1 MATAAPGLSDMT
13 GERLDTIDDRVHS
26 GLRRWPDIEA
36 PNLHAVDASDRLIL
50 DEAAAAIAESG
61 PGEVV
66 VIGDAYGALTIGVA
80 ALGGAAGIRVFQDS
94 IVGERALAAN
104 ADGAVDYLSLP
115 LGAELL
121 RGARVVLMQLPR
133 SLAELDELAAW
144 IASAADPAVRV
155 YAGGRIKH
163 MTTAMNEVLAR
174 YFGRVD
180 VTLARQKSR
189 VLIAS
194 QALPSEPPTIAREF
208 HPDLGIWVCARG
220 ATFAGTRIDIGTRAL
235 LAVLPTVAPDATAAA
250 DLGCGSGVVAAV
262 LAHAR
267 PELAVLATDVSAGA
281 VASARATAEA
291 NGLTNVTV
299 TRDDALGDQPEASL
313 DLVVLNPPFHLG
325 GTVHTGAAS
334 KLFAAAARVLKPG
347 GELVTVYNSHLGY
360 RAELT
365 RVVGPT
371 DELSR
376 NPKFTV
382 TRSRK
387 N

>member
-1 MATAAPGLSDMT
+1 MT
-13 GERLDTIDDRVHS
+13 GERLDTIDDRVLS
-26 GLRRWPDIEA
+26 GLRRWPDVEA

-66 VIGDAYGALTIGVA
+66 VIGDAYGALTIGA
-80 ALGGAAGIRVFQDS
+80 AAIGATGIRVFQDS

-104 ADGAVDYLSLP
+104 AAGAVDYVTLP
-115 LGAELL
+115 VGADLL

-133 SLAELDELAAW
+133 SLAELDELATW

-163 MTTAMNEVLAR
+163 MTTAMNEVLGR
-174 YFGRVD
+174 HFGRVD
-180 VTLARQKSR
+180 VTHARQKSR

-194 QALPSEPPTIAREF
+194 QPLPSEPPMIAREF
-208 HPDLGIWVCARG
+208 HTDLGIWVCATG

-235 LAVLPTVAPDATAAA
+235 LAVLPTVAPDATTAA

-262 LAHAR
+262 LAQAR
-267 PELAVLATDVSAGA
+267 PELAVLASDVSAGA

-291 NGLTNVTV
+291 NALTNVTV
-299 TRDDALGDQPEASL
+299 TRDDALGDQPDASL

-325 GTVHTGAAS
+325 ATVHTGAAS
-334 KLFAAAARVLKPG
+334 KLFAAAARVLKQG

-376 NPKFTV
+376 TSKFTV

>member
-1 MATAAPGLSDMT
+1 MT
-13 GERLDTIDDRVHS
+13 GEQLDTIDDRVLS
-26 GLRRWPDIEA
+26 GLRRWPDVEA

-66 VIGDAYGALTIGVA
+66 VIGDAYGALTIGA
-80 ALGGAAGIRVFQDS
+80 AAIGATGIRVFQDS

-104 ADGAVDYLSLP
+104 AAGAVDYVTLP
-115 LGAELL
+115 VGADLL

-174 YFGRVD
+174 HFGRVD
-180 VTLARQKSR
+180 VTHARQKSR

-194 QALPSEPPTIAREF
+194 QPLPSEPPMIAREF
-208 HPDLGIWVCARG
+208 HTDLGIWVCATG

-235 LAVLPTVAPDATAAA
+235 LAVLPTVAPDATTAA

-262 LAHAR
+262 LAQAR
-267 PELAVLATDVSAGA
+267 PELAVLASDVSAGA

-291 NGLTNVTV
+291 NALTNVTV
-299 TRDDALGDQPEASL
+299 TRDDALGGQPDASL

-325 GTVHTGAAS
+325 ATVHTGAAS
-334 KLFAAAARVLKPG
+334 KLFAAAARVLKQG

-376 NPKFTV
+376 TSKFTV

>member
-1 MATAAPGLSDMT
+1 MA
-13 GERLDTIDDRVHS
+13 GEQLDTIDDRVLS
-26 GLRRWPDIEA
+26 GLRRWPDVEA

-66 VIGDAYGALTIGVA
+66 VIGDAYGALTIGA
-80 ALGGAAGIRVFQDS
+80 AAIGATCIRVFQDS

-104 ADGAVDYLSLP
+104 AAGAVDYMNLP
-115 LGAELL
+115 LGAHLL

-133 SLAELDELAAW
+133 SLAEFDELAAS

-163 MTTAMNEVLAR
+163 MTTAMNEVLGR
-174 YFGRVD
+174 HFGRVD
-180 VTLARQKSR
+180 VTHARQKSR

-194 QALPSEPPTIAREF
+194 QPLPSEPPMIAREF
-208 HPDLGIWVCARG
+208 HTDLGIWVCATG

-235 LAVLPTVAPDATAAA
+235 LAVLPTVAPDATTAA

-262 LAHAR
+262 LAQAR
-267 PELAVLATDVSAGA
+267 PELAVLASDVSAGA

-291 NGLTNVTV
+291 NGLTKVTV
-299 TRDDALGDQPEASL
+299 TRDDAFGDQPDASL

-325 GTVHTGAAS
+325 ATVHTGAAS

-376 NPKFTV
+376 NSKFTV

>member
-1 MATAAPGLSDMT
+1 MA
-13 GERLDTIDDRVHS
+13 GEQLDTIDDRVLS
-26 GLRRWPDIEA
+26 GLRRWPDVEA

-66 VIGDAYGALTIGVA
+66 VIGDAYGALTIGA
-80 ALGGAAGIRVFQDS
+80 AAIGATGILVFQDS

-104 ADGAVDYLSLP
+104 AAGAVDYMNLP
-115 LGAELL
+115 LGAHLL

-174 YFGRVD
+174 HFGRVD
-180 VTLARQKSR
+180 VTHARQKSR

-194 QALPSEPPTIAREF
+194 QPLPSEPPMIAREF
-208 HPDLGIWVCARG
+208 HTDLGIWVCATG

-235 LAVLPTVAPDATAAA
+235 LAVLPTVAPDATTAA

-262 LAHAR
+262 LAQAR
-267 PELAVLATDVSAGA
+267 PELAVLASDVSAGA

-291 NGLTNVTV
+291 NALTNVTV
-299 TRDDALGDQPEASL
+299 TRDDALGDQPDASV

-325 GTVHTGAAS
+325 ATVHTGAAS
-334 KLFAAAARVLKPG
+334 KLFAAAARVLKQG

-376 NPKFTV
+376 TSKFTV

>member
-1 MATAAPGLSDMT
+1 MA
-13 GERLDTIDDRVHS
+13 GEQLDTIDDRVLS
-26 GLRRWPDIEA
+26 GLRRWPDVEA

-66 VIGDAYGALTIGVA
+66 VIGDAYGALTIGA
-80 ALGGAAGIRVFQDS
+80 AAIGATGIRVFQDS

-104 ADGAVDYLSLP
+104 AAGAVDYVTLP
-115 LGAELL
+115 VGADLL

-163 MTTAMNEVLAR
+163 MTTAMNEVLGR
-174 YFGRVD
+174 HFGRVD
-180 VTLARQKSR
+180 VTHARQKSR

-194 QALPSEPPTIAREF
+194 QPLPSEPPMIAREF
-208 HPDLGIWVCARG
+208 HTDLGIWVCATG

-235 LAVLPTVAPDATAAA
+235 LAVLPTVAPDATTAA

-262 LAHAR
+262 LAQAR
-267 PELAVLATDVSAGA
+267 PELAVLASDVSAGA

-291 NGLTNVTV
+291 NALTNVTV
-299 TRDDALGDQPEASL
+299 TRDDALGGQPDASL

-325 GTVHTGAAS
+325 ATVHTGAAS
-334 KLFAAAARVLKPG
+334 KLFAAAARVLKQG

-376 NPKFTV
+376 TSKFTV

>member
-1 MATAAPGLSDMT
+1 MT
-13 GERLDTIDDRVHS
+13 GERLDTIDDRVLS
-26 GLRRWPDIEA
+26 GLRRWPDVEA
-36 PNLHAVDASDRLIL
+36 PNLRAVDASDRLIL

-66 VIGDAYGALTIGVA
+66 VIGDAYGALTIGA
-80 ALGGAAGIRVFQDS
+80 AAIGATGIRVFQDS

-104 ADGAVDYLSLP
+104 AAGAVDYVTLP
-115 LGAELL
+115 VGADLL

-174 YFGRVD
+174 HFGRVD
-180 VTLARQKSR
+180 VTHARQKSR

-194 QALPSEPPTIAREF
+194 QPLPSEPPMIAREF
-208 HPDLGIWVCARG
+208 HTDLGIWVCATG

-235 LAVLPTVAPDATAAA
+235 LAVLPTVAPDATTAA

-262 LAHAR
+262 LAQAR
-267 PELAVLATDVSAGA
+267 PELAVLASDVSAGA

-291 NGLTNVTV
+291 NALTNVTV
-299 TRDDALGDQPEASL
+299 TRDDALGDQPDASV

-325 GTVHTGAAS
+325 ATVHTGAAS
-334 KLFAAAARVLKPG
+334 KLFAAAARVLKQG

-376 NPKFTV
+376 TSKFTV

>member
-1 MATAAPGLSDMT
+1 MT
-13 GERLDTIDDRVHS
+13 GEQLDTIDDRVLS
-26 GLRRWPDIEA
+26 GLRRWPDVEA

-66 VIGDAYGALTIGVA
+66 VIGDAYGALTIGA
-80 ALGGAAGIRVFQDS
+80 AAIGATGIRVFQDS

-104 ADGAVDYLSLP
+104 AAGAVDYVSLP
-115 LGAELL
+115 LGADLV

-174 YFGRVD
+174 HFGRVD
-180 VTLARQKSR
+180 VTYARQKSR

-194 QALPSEPPTIAREF
+194 QPLPSEPPMIAREF
-208 HPDLGIWVCARG
+208 HTDLGIWVCATG

-235 LAVLPTVAPDATAAA
+235 LAVLPTVAPDATTAA

-262 LAHAR
+262 LAQAR
-267 PELAVLATDVSAGA
+267 PELAVLASDVSAGA
-281 VASARATAEA
+281 VASARVTAEA
-291 NGLTNVTV
+291 NALTNVTV
-299 TRDDALGDQPEASL
+299 TRDDALGDQPDASL

-325 GTVHTGAAS
+325 ATVHTGAAS
-334 KLFAAAARVLKPG
+334 KLFAAAARVLKQG

-376 NPKFTV
+376 TSKFTV

>member
-1 MATAAPGLSDMT
+1 MT
-13 GERLDTIDDRVHS
+13 GERLDTIDDRVLS
-26 GLRRWPDIEA
+26 GLRRWPDVEA

-66 VIGDAYGALTIGVA
+66 VIGDAYGALTIGA
-80 ALGGAAGIRVFQDS
+80 AAIGATGIRVFQDS

-104 ADGAVDYLSLP
+104 AAGAVDYVTLP
-115 LGAELL
+115 VGADLL

-174 YFGRVD
+174 HFGRVD
-180 VTLARQKSR
+180 VTHARQKSR

-194 QALPSEPPTIAREF
+194 QPLPSEPPMIAREF
-208 HPDLGIWVCARG
+208 HTDLGIWVCATG

-235 LAVLPTVAPDATAAA
+235 LAVLPTVAPDATTAA

-262 LAHAR
+262 LAQAR
-267 PELAVLATDVSAGA
+267 PELAVLASDVSAGA
-281 VASARATAEA
+281 VASARVTAEA
-291 NGLTNVTV
+291 NALTNVTV
-299 TRDDALGDQPEASL
+299 TRDDALGDQPDASL

-325 GTVHTGAAS
+325 ATVHTGAAS
-334 KLFAAAARVLKPG
+334 KLFAAAARVLKQG

-376 NPKFTV
+376 TSKFTV

>member
-1 MATAAPGLSDMT
+1 MT
-13 GERLDTIDDRVHS
+13 GEQLDTIDDRVLS
-26 GLRRWPDIEA
+26 GLRRWPDVEA

-50 DEAAAAIAESG
+50 DEAAAALAESG

-66 VIGDAYGALTIGVA
+66 VIGDAYGALTIGA
-80 ALGGAAGIRVFQDS
+80 AAIGATGIRVFQDS
-94 IVGERALAAN
+94 IMGERALAAN
-104 ADGAVDYLSLP
+104 AAGAVDYVSLP
-115 LGAELL
+115 LGADLV

-174 YFGRVD
+174 HFGRVD
-180 VTLARQKSR
+180 VTYARQKSR

-194 QALPSEPPTIAREF
+194 QPLPSEPPMIAREF
-208 HPDLGIWVCARG
+208 HTDLGIWVCATG

-235 LAVLPTVAPDATAAA
+235 LAVLPTVAPDATTAA

-262 LAHAR
+262 LAQAR
-267 PELAVLATDVSAGA
+267 PELAVLASDVSAGA

-291 NGLTNVTV
+291 NALTNVTV
-299 TRDDALGDQPEASL
+299 TRDDALGDQPDASL

-325 GTVHTGAAS
+325 ATVHTGAAS
-334 KLFAAAARVLKPG
+334 KLFAAAARVLKQG

-376 NPKFTV
+376 TSKFTV

>member
-1 MATAAPGLSDMT
+1 MA
-13 GERLDTIDDRVHS
+13 GEQLDTIDDRVLS
-26 GLRRWPDIEA
+26 GLRRWPDVEA

-66 VIGDAYGALTIGVA
+66 VIGDAYGALTIGA
-80 ALGGAAGIRVFQDS
+80 AAIGATGIRVFQDS

-104 ADGAVDYLSLP
+104 AAGAVDYVSLP
-115 LGAELL
+115 LGADLV

-174 YFGRVD
+174 HLGRVD
-180 VTLARQKSR
+180 VTHARQKSR

-194 QALPSEPPTIAREF
+194 QPLPSEPPMIAREF
-208 HPDLGIWVCARG
+208 HTDLGIWVCATG

-235 LAVLPTVAPDATAAA
+235 LAVLPTVAPDATTAA

-262 LAHAR
+262 LAQAR
-267 PELAVLATDVSAGA
+267 PELAVLASDVSAGA

-291 NGLTNVTV
+291 NRLTNVTV
-299 TRDDALGDQPEASL
+299 TRDDALGGQPDASL

-325 GTVHTGAAS
+325 ATVHTGAAS
-334 KLFAAAARVLKPG
+334 KLFAAAARVLKQG

-376 NPKFTV
+376 TSKFTV

>member
-1 MATAAPGLSDMT
+1 VATSAPGLSVSAPIT
-13 GERLDTIDDRVHS
+13 AAALDLS
-26 GLRRWPDIEA
+26 ALRRWPDVEA

-50 DEAAAAIAESG
+50 DEAAAAVAESG

-66 VIGDAYGALTIGVA
+66 VIGDAYGALTIGA
-80 ALGGAAGIRVFQDS
+80 ATLGGATGIRVFQDS
-94 IVGERALAAN
+94 IVGERALGAN
-104 ADGAVDYLSLP
+104 AAGAVEYVSLP
-115 LGAELL
+115 LGADLV

-163 MTTAMNEVLAR
+163 MTTAMNEVLVR

-194 QALPSEPPTIAREF
+194 QALPSEAPIIARQF
-208 HPDLGIWVCARG
+208 HNDLGIWVCAAG

-235 LAVLPTVAPDATAAA
+235 LAVLPTVAPDATTAA

-262 LAHAR
+262 LAQAR
-267 PELAVLATDVSAGA
+267 PGLAVLASDVSAGA

-291 NGLTNVTV
+291 NSLTNVTV
-299 TRDDALGDQPEASL
+299 TRDDALGDQPDASL

-325 GTVHTGAAS
+325 ATVHTGAAS
-334 KLFAAAARVLKPG
+334 KLFVAAARVLKPG

-376 NPKFTV
+376 NSKFTV

>member
-1 MATAAPGLSDMT
+1 MT
-13 GERLDTIDDRVHS
+13 GERLDTIDDRVLS
-26 GLRRWPDIEA
+26 GLRRWPDVEA

-66 VIGDAYGALTIGVA
+66 VIGDAYGALTIGA
-80 ALGGAAGIRVFQDS
+80 AAIGATCIRVFQDS

-104 ADGAVDYLSLP
+104 AAGAVDYMNLP
-115 LGAELL
+115 LGAHLL

-174 YFGRVD
+174 HFGRVD
-180 VTLARQKSR
+180 VTYARQKSR

-194 QALPSEPPTIAREF
+194 QPLPSEPPMIAREF
-208 HPDLGIWVCARG
+208 HTDLGIWVCATG

-235 LAVLPTVAPDATAAA
+235 LAVLPTVAPDATTAA

-262 LAHAR
+262 LAQAR
-267 PELAVLATDVSAGA
+267 PELAVLASDVSAGA

-291 NGLTNVTV
+291 NGLTKVTV
-299 TRDDALGDQPEASL
+299 TRDDAFGDQPDASL

-325 GTVHTGAAS
+325 ATVHTGAAS

-376 NPKFTV
+376 TSKFTV

>member
-1 MATAAPGLSDMT
+1 MA
-13 GERLDTIDDRVHS
+13 GEQLDTIDDRVLS
-26 GLRRWPDIEA
+26 GLRRWPDVEA

-66 VIGDAYGALTIGVA
+66 VIGDAYGALTIGA
-80 ALGGAAGIRVFQDS
+80 AAIGATCIRVFQDS

-104 ADGAVDYLSLP
+104 AAGAVDYMNLP
-115 LGAELL
+115 LGAHLL

-133 SLAELDELAAW
+133 SLAEFDELAAS

-163 MTTAMNEVLAR
+163 MTTAMNEVLGR
-174 YFGRVD
+174 HFGRVD
-180 VTLARQKSR
+180 VTHARQKSR

-194 QALPSEPPTIAREF
+194 QPLPSEPPMIAREF
-208 HPDLGIWVCARG
+208 HTDLGIWVCATG

-235 LAVLPTVAPDATAAA
+235 LAVLPTVAPDATTAA

-262 LAHAR
+262 LAQAR
-267 PELAVLATDVSAGA
+267 PELAVLASDVSAGA

-291 NGLTNVTV
+291 NGLTKVTV
-299 TRDDALGDQPEASL
+299 TRDDAFGDQPDASL

-325 GTVHTGAAS
+325 ATVHTGAAS

-376 NPKFTV
+376 TSKFTV

>member
-1 MATAAPGLSDMT
+1 MT
-13 GERLDTIDDRVHS
+13 GERLDTIDDRVLS
-26 GLRRWPDIEA
+26 GLRRWPDVEA
-36 PNLHAVDASDRLIL
+36 PNLRAVDASDRLIL

-66 VIGDAYGALTIGVA
+66 VIGDAYGALTIGA
-80 ALGGAAGIRVFQDS
+80 AAIGATGIRVFQDS

-104 ADGAVDYLSLP
+104 AAGAVDYVTLP
-115 LGAELL
+115 VGADLL

-174 YFGRVD
+174 HFGRVD
-180 VTLARQKSR
+180 VTYARQKSR

-194 QALPSEPPTIAREF
+194 QPLPSEPPMIAREF
-208 HPDLGIWVCARG
+208 HTDLGIWVCATG

-235 LAVLPTVAPDATAAA
+235 LAVLPTVAPDATTAA

-262 LAHAR
+262 LAQAR
-267 PELAVLATDVSAGA
+267 PELAVLASDVSAGA

-291 NGLTNVTV
+291 NGLTKVTV
-299 TRDDALGDQPEASL
+299 TRDDAFGDQPDASL

-325 GTVHTGAAS
+325 ATVHTGAAS
-334 KLFAAAARVLKPG
+334 KLFAAAARVLKQG

-376 NPKFTV
+376 NSKFTV

>member
-1 MATAAPGLSDMT
+1 MA
-13 GERLDTIDDRVHS
+13 GEQLDTIDDRVLS
-26 GLRRWPDIEA
+26 GLRRWPDVEA

-66 VIGDAYGALTIGVA
+66 VIGDAYGALTIGA
-80 ALGGAAGIRVFQDS
+80 AAIGATCIRVFQDS

-104 ADGAVDYLSLP
+104 AAGAVDYMNLP
-115 LGAELL
+115 LGADLL

-174 YFGRVD
+174 HLGRVD
-180 VTLARQKSR
+180 VTHARQKSR

-194 QALPSEPPTIAREF
+194 QPLPSEPPMIAREF
-208 HPDLGIWVCARG
+208 HTDLGIWVCATG

-235 LAVLPTVAPDATAAA
+235 LAVLPTVAPDATTAA

-262 LAHAR
+262 LAQAR
-267 PELAVLATDVSAGA
+267 PELAVLASDVSAGA
-281 VASARATAEA
+281 VASARATAQT

-299 TRDDALGDQPEASL
+299 TRDDAFGDQPDASL

-325 GTVHTGAAS
+325 ATVHTGAAS

-371 DELSR
+371 DEHSR
-376 NPKFTV
+376 NSKFTV

>member
-1 MATAAPGLSDMT
+1 MA
-13 GERLDTIDDRVHS
+13 GEQLDTIDDRVLS
-26 GLRRWPDIEA
+26 GLRRWPDVEA

-66 VIGDAYGALTIGVA
+66 VIGDAYGALTIGA
-80 ALGGAAGIRVFQDS
+80 AAIGATGIRVFQDS

-104 ADGAVDYLSLP
+104 AAGAVDYMNLP
-115 LGAELL
+115 LGADLV

-174 YFGRVD
+174 HLGRVD
-180 VTLARQKSR
+180 VTHARQKSR

-194 QALPSEPPTIAREF
+194 QPLPSEPPMIAREF
-208 HPDLGIWVCARG
+208 HTDLGIWVCATG

-235 LAVLPTVAPDATAAA
+235 LAVLPTVAPDATTAA

-262 LAHAR
+262 LAQAR
-267 PELAVLATDVSAGA
+267 PELAVLASDVSAGA

-291 NGLTNVTV
+291 NALTNVTV
-299 TRDDALGDQPEASL
+299 TRDDALGDQPDASL

-325 GTVHTGAAS
+325 ATVHTGAAS
-334 KLFAAAARVLKPG
+334 KLFAAAARVLKQG

-376 NPKFTV
+376 TSKFTV

>member
-1 MATAAPGLSDMT
+1 VATAAPRLSDMA
-13 GERLDTIDDRVHS
+13 GEQLDTIDDRVLS
-26 GLRRWPDIEA
+26 GLRRWPDVEA

-66 VIGDAYGALTIGVA
+66 VIGDAYGALTIGA
-80 ALGGAAGIRVFQDS
+80 AAIGATGIRVFQDS

-104 ADGAVDYLSLP
+104 AAGAVDYVSLP
-115 LGAELL
+115 LGADLV

-174 YFGRVD
+174 HLGRVD
-180 VTLARQKSR
+180 VTHARQKSR

-194 QALPSEPPTIAREF
+194 QPLPSEPPMIAREF
-208 HPDLGIWVCARG
+208 HTDLGIWVCATG

-235 LAVLPTVAPDATAAA
+235 LAVLPTVAPDATTAA

-262 LAHAR
+262 LAQAR
-267 PELAVLATDVSAGA
+267 PELAVLASDVSAGA

-291 NGLTNVTV
+291 NRLTNVTV
-299 TRDDALGDQPEASL
+299 TRDDALGGQPDASL

-325 GTVHTGAAS
+325 ATVHTGAAS
-334 KLFAAAARVLKPG
+334 KLFAAAARVLKQG

-376 NPKFTV
+376 TSKFTV

>member
-1 MATAAPGLSDMT
+1 MA
-13 GERLDTIDDRVHS
+13 GEQLDTIDDRVLS
-26 GLRRWPDIEA
+26 GLRRWPDVEA

-66 VIGDAYGALTIGVA
+66 VIGDAYGALTIGA
-80 ALGGAAGIRVFQDS
+80 AAIGATGIRVFQDS

-104 ADGAVDYLSLP
+104 AAGAVDYVTLP
-115 LGAELL
+115 VGADLL

-133 SLAELDELAAW
+133 SLAELDELATW

-174 YFGRVD
+174 HFGRVD
-180 VTLARQKSR
+180 VTHARQKSR

-194 QALPSEPPTIAREF
+194 QPLPSEPPMIAREF
-208 HPDLGIWVCARG
+208 HTDLGIWVCATG

-235 LAVLPTVAPDATAAA
+235 LAVLPTVAPDATTAA

-262 LAHAR
+262 LAQAR
-267 PELAVLATDVSAGA
+267 PELAVLASDVSAGA
-281 VASARATAEA
+281 VASARVTAEA
-291 NGLTNVTV
+291 NALTNVTV
-299 TRDDALGDQPEASL
+299 TRDDALGDQPDASL

-325 GTVHTGAAS
+325 ATVHTGAAS
-334 KLFAAAARVLKPG
+334 KLFAAAARVLKQG

-376 NPKFTV
+376 TSKFTV

>member
-1 MATAAPGLSDMT
+1 MGALTADEFDLSA
-13 GERLDTIDDRVHS
+13 
-26 GLRRWPDIEA
+26 LRRWPDVEA

-50 DEAAAAIAESG
+50 DEAGAALRESG
-61 PGEVV
+61 PGGVG
-66 VIGDAYGALTIGVA
+66 VIGDNYGALTIGVA
-80 ALGGAAGIRVFQDS
+80 ALSGATGIRVFQDS
-94 IVGERALAAN
+94 LVAERALAAN
-104 ADGAVDYLSLP
+104 TDGHIGYENLP
-115 LGAELL
+115 LGTELL

-133 SLAELDELAAW
+133 SLAELEELAAW
-144 IASAADPAVRV
+144 ISACADPSARV

-163 MTTAMNEVLAR
+163 MTLAMNEVLAR
-174 YFGRVD
+174 HFGRVD
-180 VTLARQKSR
+180 VSHARQKSR

-194 QALPSEPPTIAREF
+194 EARGGETPTLAREF
-208 HPDLGIWVCARG
+208 HTDLGIWVCATG

-235 LAVLPTVAPDATAAA
+235 LGALPAVAPDATTAA

-262 LAHAR
+262 LARAR
-267 PELAVLATDVSAGA
+267 PELSVLASDVSAGA
-281 VASARATAEA
+281 VASAVATAEA
-291 NGLTNVTV
+291 NGLSNVTV
-299 TRDDALGDQPEASL
+299 TRDDALAEQPDSSL

-325 GTVHTGAAS
+325 ATVHTGAAS

-365 RVVGPT
+365 RVVGDT

-387 N
+387 RG

>member
-1 MATAAPGLSDMT
+1 MA
-13 GERLDTIDDRVHS
+13 GEQLDTIDDRVLS
-26 GLRRWPDIEA
+26 GLRRWPDVEA

-66 VIGDAYGALTIGVA
+66 VIGDAYGALTIGA
-80 ALGGAAGIRVFQDS
+80 AAIGATGIRVFQDS

-104 ADGAVDYLSLP
+104 AAGAVDYVTLP
-115 LGAELL
+115 VGADLL

-174 YFGRVD
+174 HFGRVD
-180 VTLARQKSR
+180 VTYARQKSR

-194 QALPSEPPTIAREF
+194 QPLPSEPPMIAREF
-208 HPDLGIWVCARG
+208 HTDLGIWVCATG

-235 LAVLPTVAPDATAAA
+235 LAVLPTVAPDATTAA

-262 LAHAR
+262 LAQAR
-267 PELAVLATDVSAGA
+267 PELAVLASDVSAGA
-281 VASARATAEA
+281 VASARVTAEA
-291 NGLTNVTV
+291 NALTNVTV
-299 TRDDALGDQPEASL
+299 TRDDALGDQPDASL

-325 GTVHTGAAS
+325 ATVHTGAAS
-334 KLFAAAARVLKPG
+334 KLFAAAARVLKQG

-376 NPKFTV
+376 TSKFTV

>member
-1 MATAAPGLSDMT
+1 MT
-13 GERLDTIDDRVHS
+13 GEQLDTIDDRVLS
-26 GLRRWPDIEA
+26 GLRRWPDVEA

-50 DEAAAAIAESG
+50 DEAAAALAESG

-66 VIGDAYGALTIGVA
+66 VIGDAYGALTIGA
-80 ALGGAAGIRVFQDS
+80 AAIGATGIRVFQDS

-104 ADGAVDYLSLP
+104 AAGAVDYVSLP
-115 LGAELL
+115 LGADLV

-174 YFGRVD
+174 HFGRVD
-180 VTLARQKSR
+180 VTYARQKSR

-194 QALPSEPPTIAREF
+194 QPLPSEPPMIAREF
-208 HPDLGIWVCARG
+208 HTDLGIWVCATG

-235 LAVLPTVAPDATAAA
+235 LAVLPTVAPDATTAA

-262 LAHAR
+262 LAQAR
-267 PELAVLATDVSAGA
+267 PELAVLASDVSAGA

-291 NGLTNVTV
+291 NGLTKVTV
-299 TRDDALGDQPEASL
+299 TRDDAFGDQPDASL

-325 GTVHTGAAS
+325 ATVHTGAAS

-376 NPKFTV
+376 NSKFTV

>member
-1 MATAAPGLSDMT
+1 MT
-13 GERLDTIDDRVHS
+13 GERLDTIDDRVLS
-26 GLRRWPDIEA
+26 GLRRWPDVEA

-66 VIGDAYGALTIGVA
+66 VIGDAYGALTIGA
-80 ALGGAAGIRVFQDS
+80 AAIGATGIRVFQDS

-104 ADGAVDYLSLP
+104 AAGAVDYVTLP
-115 LGAELL
+115 VGADLL

-174 YFGRVD
+174 HFGRVD
-180 VTLARQKSR
+180 VTYARQKSR

-194 QALPSEPPTIAREF
+194 QPLPSEPPMIAREF
-208 HPDLGIWVCARG
+208 HTDLGIWVCATG

-235 LAVLPTVAPDATAAA
+235 LAVLPTVAPDATTAA

-262 LAHAR
+262 LAQAR
-267 PELAVLATDVSAGA
+267 PELAVLASDVSAGA
-281 VASARATAEA
+281 VASARVTAEA
-291 NGLTNVTV
+291 NALTNVTV
-299 TRDDALGDQPEASL
+299 TRDDALGDQPDASL

-325 GTVHTGAAS
+325 ATVHTGAAS
-334 KLFAAAARVLKPG
+334 KLFAAAARVLKQG

-376 NPKFTV
+376 TSKFTV

>member
-1 MATAAPGLSDMT
+1 MT
-13 GERLDTIDDRVHS
+13 GERLDTIDDRVLS
-26 GLRRWPDIEA
+26 GLRRWPDVEA

-66 VIGDAYGALTIGVA
+66 VIGDAYGALTIGA
-80 ALGGAAGIRVFQDS
+80 AAIGATGIRVFQDS

-104 ADGAVDYLSLP
+104 AAGAVDYVTLP
-115 LGAELL
+115 VGADLL

-174 YFGRVD
+174 HFGRVD
-180 VTLARQKSR
+180 VTYARQKSR

-194 QALPSEPPTIAREF
+194 QPLPSEPPMIAREF
-208 HPDLGIWVCARG
+208 HTDLGIWVCATG

-235 LAVLPTVAPDATAAA
+235 LAVLPTVAPDATTAA

-262 LAHAR
+262 LAQAR
-267 PELAVLATDVSAGA
+267 PELAVLASDVSAGA

-291 NGLTNVTV
+291 NALTNVTV
-299 TRDDALGDQPEASL
+299 TRDDALGDQPDASL

-325 GTVHTGAAS
+325 ATVHTGAAS

-376 NPKFTV
+376 NSKFTV

>member
-1 MATAAPGLSDMT
+1 MT
-13 GERLDTIDDRVHS
+13 GEQLDTIDDRVLS
-26 GLRRWPDIEA
+26 GLRRWPDVEA

-50 DEAAAAIAESG
+50 DEAAAALAESG

-66 VIGDAYGALTIGVA
+66 VIGDAYGALTIGA
-80 ALGGAAGIRVFQDS
+80 AAIGATGIRVFQDS
-94 IVGERALAAN
+94 IMGERALAAN
-104 ADGAVDYLSLP
+104 AAGAVDYVSLP
-115 LGAELL
+115 LGADLV

-174 YFGRVD
+174 HFGRVD
-180 VTLARQKSR
+180 VTYARQKSR

-194 QALPSEPPTIAREF
+194 QPLPSEPPMIAREF
-208 HPDLGIWVCARG
+208 HTDLGIWVCATG

-235 LAVLPTVAPDATAAA
+235 LAVLPTVAPDATTAA

-262 LAHAR
+262 LAQAR
-267 PELAVLATDVSAGA
+267 PELAVLASDVSAGA

-291 NGLTNVTV
+291 NALTNVTV
-299 TRDDALGDQPEASL
+299 TRDDALGGQPDASL

-325 GTVHTGAAS
+325 ATVHTGAAS
-334 KLFAAAARVLKPG
+334 KLFAAAARVLKQG

-376 NPKFTV
+376 TSKFTV

>member
-1 MATAAPGLSDMT
+1 VATAAPRLSDMA
-13 GERLDTIDDRVHS
+13 GEQLDTIDDRVLS
-26 GLRRWPDIEA
+26 GLRRWPDVEA

-66 VIGDAYGALTIGVA
+66 VIGDAYGALTIGA
-80 ALGGAAGIRVFQDS
+80 AAIGATCIRVFQDS

-104 ADGAVDYLSLP
+104 AAGAVDYMNLP
-115 LGAELL
+115 LGAHLL

-133 SLAELDELAAW
+133 SLAEFDELAAS

-163 MTTAMNEVLAR
+163 MTTAMNEVLGR
-174 YFGRVD
+174 HFGRVD
-180 VTLARQKSR
+180 VTHARQKSR

-194 QALPSEPPTIAREF
+194 QPLPSEPPMIAREF
-208 HPDLGIWVCARG
+208 HTDLGIWVCATG

-235 LAVLPTVAPDATAAA
+235 LAVLPTVAPDATTAA

-262 LAHAR
+262 LAQAR
-267 PELAVLATDVSAGA
+267 PELAVLASDVSAGA

-291 NGLTNVTV
+291 NGLTKVTV
-299 TRDDALGDQPEASL
+299 TRDDAFGDQPDASL

-325 GTVHTGAAS
+325 ATVHTGAAS

-376 NPKFTV
+376 NSKFTV

>member
-1 MATAAPGLSDMT
+1 MSAPTTAADLDLSA
-13 GERLDTIDDRVHS
+13 
-26 GLRRWPDIEA
+26 LRRWPDVEA

-50 DEAAAAIAESG
+50 DEAAAALAESG

-66 VIGDAYGALTIGVA
+66 VIGDAYGALTIGA
-80 ALGGAAGIRVFQDS
+80 ATIGAATGIRVFQDS
-94 IVGERALAAN
+94 IVAERALAAN
-104 ADGAVDYLSLP
+104 AGDALDYVNLP

-121 RGARVVLMQLPR
+121 RGATVVLMQLPR
-133 SLAELDELAAW
+133 SLAELDELAAR
-144 IASAADPAVRV
+144 IASTADPAVRV

-174 YFGRVD
+174 HFGRVD

-189 VLIAS
+189 ALIAS
-194 QALPSEPPTIAREF
+194 QPLPSEPPTIAREF
-208 HPDLGIWVCARG
+208 HADLGIWVCATG

-235 LAVLPTVAPDATAAA
+235 LAVLPTVAPDATTAA

-262 LAHAR
+262 LARAR
-267 PELAVLATDVSAGA
+267 PGLDLLASDVSAGA

-299 TRDDALGDQPEASL
+299 TRDDALAERPTASL

-325 GTVHTGAAS
+325 ATVHTGAAS
-334 KLFAAAARVLKPG
+334 KLFAAADRVLKPG

-360 RAELT
+360 RAELN

-376 NPKFTV
+376 NSKFTV

>member
-1 MATAAPGLSDMT
+1 MT
-13 GERLDTIDDRVHS
+13 GERLDTIDDRVLS
-26 GLRRWPDIEA
+26 GLRRWPDVEA
-36 PNLHAVDASDRLIL
+36 PNLRAVDASDRLIL

-66 VIGDAYGALTIGVA
+66 VIGDAYGALTIGA
-80 ALGGAAGIRVFQDS
+80 AAIGATGIRVFQDS

-104 ADGAVDYLSLP
+104 AAGAVDYVTLP
-115 LGAELL
+115 VGADML

-174 YFGRVD
+174 HFGRVD
-180 VTLARQKSR
+180 VTYARQKSR

-194 QALPSEPPTIAREF
+194 QPLPSEPPMIAREF
-208 HPDLGIWVCARG
+208 HTDLGIWVCATG

-235 LAVLPTVAPDATAAA
+235 LAVLPTVAPDATTAA

-262 LAHAR
+262 LAQAR
-267 PELAVLATDVSAGA
+267 PELAVLASDVSAGA
-281 VASARATAEA
+281 VASARVTAEA
-291 NGLTNVTV
+291 NALTNVTV
-299 TRDDALGDQPEASL
+299 TRDDALGDQPDASL

-325 GTVHTGAAS
+325 ATVHTGAAS
-334 KLFAAAARVLKPG
+334 KLFAAAARVLKQG

-376 NPKFTV
+376 TSKFTV

>member
-1 MATAAPGLSDMT
+1 VSSVGAHLDKLDD
-13 GERLDTIDDRVHS
+13 RHLDTLDDRLAT
-26 GLRRWPDIEA
+26 LRRWPDVEA

-50 DEAAAAIAESG
+50 DEAAAALAGCSAD
-61 PGEVV
+61 EVV
-66 VIGDAYGALTIGVA
+66 VIGDNYGALT
-80 ALGGAAGIRVFQDS
+80 LGAAAQGGGPGIRVFQDS
-94 IVGERALAAN
+94 IVAERALAAN
-104 ADGAVDYLSLP
+104 AAPHPEHRSLP
-115 LGAELL
+115 LSRELL
-121 RGARVVLMQLPR
+121 VGARVVLMQLPR
-133 SLAELDELAAW
+133 SLVELEELAAW
-144 IASAADPAVRV
+144 IASTAASDVRV

-163 MTTAMNEVLAR
+163 MTLGMNEVLGR

-189 VLIAS
+189 VLVAS
-194 QALPSEPPTIAREF
+194 DPKPAEPPTLAREF
-208 HPDLGIWVCARG
+208 HADLGIWVCAMG
-220 ATFAGTRIDIGTRAL
+220 STFAGTRIDIGTRAL
-235 LAVLPTVAPDATAAA
+235 LAVLPAVAPDAATAA

-262 LAHAR
+262 LALAR
-267 PELAVLATDVSAGA
+267 PGLEVLASDVSAGA
-281 VASARATAEA
+281 VASAAATAAA
-291 NGLTNVTV
+291 NNLTTVTV
-299 TRDDALGDQPEASL
+299 TRDDALGDQPDSSL

-325 GTVHTGAAS
+325 ATVHTGAAS
-334 KLFAAAARVLKPG
+334 KLFAAAARLLKPG

-376 NPKFTV
+376 TSKFTV

>member
-1 MATAAPGLSDMT
+1 MA
-13 GERLDTIDDRVHS
+13 GEQLDTIDDRVLS
-26 GLRRWPDIEA
+26 GLRRWPDVEA

-66 VIGDAYGALTIGVA
+66 VIGDAYGALTIGA
-80 ALGGAAGIRVFQDS
+80 AAIGATGIRVFQDS

-104 ADGAVDYLSLP
+104 AAGAVDYVSLP
-115 LGAELL
+115 LGADLL

-174 YFGRVD
+174 HLGRVD
-180 VTLARQKSR
+180 VTYARQKSR

-194 QALPSEPPTIAREF
+194 QPLPSEPPMIAREF
-208 HPDLGIWVCARG
+208 HTDLGIWVCATG

-235 LAVLPTVAPDATAAA
+235 LAVLPTVAPDATTAA

-262 LAHAR
+262 LAQAR
-267 PELAVLATDVSAGA
+267 PELAVLASDVSAGA

-291 NGLTNVTV
+291 NALTNVTV
-299 TRDDALGDQPEASL
+299 TRDDALGGQPDASL

-325 GTVHTGAAS
+325 ATVHTGAAS
-334 KLFAAAARVLKPG
+334 KLFAAAARVLKQG

-376 NPKFTV
+376 TSKFTV

>member
-1 MATAAPGLSDMT
+1 MT
-13 GERLDTIDDRVHS
+13 GEQLDTIDDRVLS
-26 GLRRWPDIEA
+26 GLRRWPDVEA

-66 VIGDAYGALTIGVA
+66 VIGDAYGALTIGA
-80 ALGGAAGIRVFQDS
+80 AAIGATCIRVFQDS

-104 ADGAVDYLSLP
+104 AAGAVDYVSLP
-115 LGAELL
+115 LGADLV

-174 YFGRVD
+174 HFGRVD
-180 VTLARQKSR
+180 VTYARQKSR

-194 QALPSEPPTIAREF
+194 QPLPSEPPMIAREF
-208 HPDLGIWVCARG
+208 HTDLGIWVCATG

-235 LAVLPTVAPDATAAA
+235 LAVLPTVAPDATTAA

-262 LAHAR
+262 LAQAR
-267 PELAVLATDVSAGA
+267 PELAVLASDVSAGA
-281 VASARATAEA
+281 VASARVTAEA
-291 NGLTNVTV
+291 NALTNVTV
-299 TRDDALGDQPEASL
+299 TRDDALGDQPDASL

-325 GTVHTGAAS
+325 ATVHTGAAS
-334 KLFAAAARVLKPG
+334 KLFAAAARVLKQG

-376 NPKFTV
+376 TSKFTV

>member
-1 MATAAPGLSDMT
+1 MA
-13 GERLDTIDDRVHS
+13 GEQLDTIDDRVLS
-26 GLRRWPDIEA
+26 GLRRWPDVEA

-66 VIGDAYGALTIGVA
+66 VIGDAYGALTIGA
-80 ALGGAAGIRVFQDS
+80 AAIGATGIRVFQDS

-104 ADGAVDYLSLP
+104 AAGAVDYVTLP
-115 LGAELL
+115 VGADLL

-174 YFGRVD
+174 HFGRVD
-180 VTLARQKSR
+180 VTYARQKSR

-194 QALPSEPPTIAREF
+194 QPLPSEPPMIAREF
-208 HPDLGIWVCARG
+208 HTDLGIWVCATG

-235 LAVLPTVAPDATAAA
+235 LAVLPTVAPDATTAA

-262 LAHAR
+262 LAQAR
-267 PELAVLATDVSAGA
+267 PELAVLASDVSAGA

-291 NGLTNVTV
+291 NGLTKVTV
-299 TRDDALGDQPEASL
+299 TRDDAFGDQPDASL

-325 GTVHTGAAS
+325 ATVHTGAAS

-376 NPKFTV
+376 TSKFTV

>member
-1 MATAAPGLSDMT
+1 MA
-13 GERLDTIDDRVHS
+13 GEQLDTIDDRVLS
-26 GLRRWPDIEA
+26 GLRRWPDVEA
-36 PNLHAVDASDRLIL
+36 PNLRAVDASDRLIL

-66 VIGDAYGALTIGVA
+66 VIGDAYGALTIGA
-80 ALGGAAGIRVFQDS
+80 AAIGATGIRVFQDS

-104 ADGAVDYLSLP
+104 AAGAVDYVNLP
-115 LGAELL
+115 LGADLL

-174 YFGRVD
+174 HFGRVD
-180 VTLARQKSR
+180 VTYARQKSR

-194 QALPSEPPTIAREF
+194 QPLPSEPPMIAREF
-208 HPDLGIWVCARG
+208 HTDLGIWVCATG

-235 LAVLPTVAPDATAAA
+235 LAVLPTVAPDATTAA

-262 LAHAR
+262 LAQAR
-267 PELAVLATDVSAGA
+267 PELAVLASDVSAGA

-291 NGLTNVTV
+291 NALTNVTV
-299 TRDDALGDQPEASL
+299 TRDDALGGQPDASV

-325 GTVHTGAAS
+325 ATVHTGAAS
-334 KLFAAAARVLKPG
+334 KLFAAAARVLKQG

-376 NPKFTV
+376 TSKFTV

>member
-1 MATAAPGLSDMT
+1 MT
-13 GERLDTIDDRVHS
+13 GERLDTIDDRVLS
-26 GLRRWPDIEA
+26 GLRRWPDVEA
-36 PNLHAVDASDRLIL
+36 PNLRAVDASDRLIL

-66 VIGDAYGALTIGVA
+66 VIGDAYGALTIGA
-80 ALGGAAGIRVFQDS
+80 AAIGATGIRVFQDS

-104 ADGAVDYLSLP
+104 AAGAVDYVSLP
-115 LGAELL
+115 LGADLV

-163 MTTAMNEVLAR
+163 MTTAMNQVLAR
-174 YFGRVD
+174 HLGRVD
-180 VTLARQKSR
+180 VTHARQKSR

-194 QALPSEPPTIAREF
+194 QPLPSEPPMIAREF
-208 HPDLGIWVCARG
+208 HTDLGIWVCATG

-235 LAVLPTVAPDATAAA
+235 LAVLPTVAPDATTAA

-262 LAHAR
+262 LAQAR
-267 PELAVLATDVSAGA
+267 PELAVLASDVSAGA

-291 NGLTNVTV
+291 NALTSVTV
-299 TRDDALGDQPEASL
+299 TRDDALGDQPDASL

-325 GTVHTGAAS
+325 ATVHTGAAS
-334 KLFAAAARVLKPG
+334 KLFAAAARVLKQG

-376 NPKFTV
+376 TSKFTV